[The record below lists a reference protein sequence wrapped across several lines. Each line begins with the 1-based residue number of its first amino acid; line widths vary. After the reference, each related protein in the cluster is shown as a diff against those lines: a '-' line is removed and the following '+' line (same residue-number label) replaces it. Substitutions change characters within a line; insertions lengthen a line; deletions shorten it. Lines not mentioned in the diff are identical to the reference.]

1 MPFRSLKSNINNR
14 FVEVNTLLNYI
25 KSIEDSITPPAIA
38 PIEYKILK
46 GLFYVHIYAC
56 VEFAVNKLVVDTLS
70 LIKSKNITYNHFENK
85 FHTISLH
92 SHLHSI
98 RDCNSKYFL
107 EKSSDIFIKLDSSDI
122 VTFDE
127 TLISKYI
134 QNIWGKT
141 LNQLTKT
148 LGMPLF
154 IVSGRTIAIF
164 DELVNNRNKVA
175 HGRDSAENIGSS
187 PNYTDLKQKYDE
199 VYETINSY
207 IDHYETYYLSKV
219 YIKSSQR
226 ASY

>member
-1 MPFRSLKSNINNR
+1 MPFRSLRSNINAR

-25 KSIEDSITPPAIA
+25 KSIEDSIIPPSTP

-56 VEFAVNKLVVDTLS
+56 IEFAVNKLVVDTLS
-70 LIKSKNITYNHFENK
+70 LIKSKNITYSHFENK

-92 SHLHSI
+92 SQLHSV

-107 EKSSDIFIKLDSSDI
+107 DKSADIFIQIDSTDI

-127 TLISKYI
+127 TLVSKYI
-134 QNIWGKT
+134 QNVWGKT
-141 LNQLTKT
+141 FNQLTKT
-148 LGMPLF
+148 MGMPSF
-154 IVSGRTIAIF
+154 PITGRTIAIF
-164 DELVNNRNKVA
+164 DELVDNRNKVA

-187 PNYTDLKQKYDE
+187 PNYVDLKQKYDV
-199 VYETINSY
+199 VYLTINSY
-207 IDHYETYYLSKV
+207 IDHYELYYQSKD
-219 YIKSSQR
+219 YIKASQR